1 MAVATSTC
9 ADDGRCGCKGLWNDA
24 GGATCVLPPEIG
36 KRLPTHS
43 PSPYMKA
50 PFQVRPRAPCLP
62 HHTMSWCKRFVLANL
77 LIYSLISARAPLPL
91 R

>member
-1 MAVATSTC
+1 MAASSESKYNGRNQVYVAVATSTC

-24 GGATCVLPPEIG
+24 GGVTCVLPPEIG

-50 PFQVRPRAPCLP
+50 PFQ
-62 HHTMSWCKRFVLANL
+62 
-77 LIYSLISARAPLPL
+77 ARARNHQSSTSPFALVQAL
-91 R
+91 